1 MIQIKK
7 TILTLV
13 ALLAVTTGAWADNAV
28 PYTVG
33 ATDNS
38 GAYRSQNS
46 NTLAIKDGQVATFEF
61 TNYTYGAQLYHN
73 WICEIDNAAD
83 QDQALIRA
91 DLWENVANSRDNF
104 TYSNYLDMILNN
116 DAATFMDKMQ
126 GAKVRLQAIYY
137 QGKITIEATMTPTAG
152 DPLVM
157 VYEKA
162 YTETQ
167 AKILLTIERCHLDIT
182 KEEIRTIVPLTRG
195 TGEKINE
202 WTLTNGMPA
211 GNVTVSVNYFPQAAF
226 AMSTDATPVALAPK
240 ASTSAR
246 ANTDDPLIEG
256 GTVAGIVD
264 GEALLEEG
272 QGTLLYHFSAT
283 QLDAVALEALTAT
296 DWTDKVPTAD
306 GLAEG
311 TVYVYYYIKG
321 ADELPGI
328 NPGAKFTFSDS
339 DIQELA
345 VTVLPEPTYT
355 VEFAEGTPESGK
367 WTASPNAAKKG
378 QQVTVTYEGPR
389 KVMGVKAEKTAAA
402 ATDLS
407 PINANYTASDGETLT
422 GTLPSNVKISI
433 ADGATVTLDGVTING
448 TNNYDYSWA
457 GITCEGDATIILSGT
472 NTVKGFY
479 EDYPGIQAAAG
490 KTLTING
497 TGSLTASTYGWSAGI
512 GGGKGI
518 ACGNIEIQD
527 GTITATG
534 GQFGAGIGGGNNAS
548 CGNITISGGTVTA
561 TGGERGAGIGGGRR
575 AIDDVSCGNI
585 LISGGTVTATGGES
599 AAGIGGG
606 RGNNNKYLSNC
617 GTITITTGVTKVTA
631 TKGEYAPNSIGAG
644 EYGTCGTVT
653 IGGNTGAIS
662 ESPYTYQ
669 PSN

>member
-1 MIQIKK
+1 MKQIKK
-7 TILTLV
+7 TLLTLV

-61 TNYTYGAQLYHN
+61 TNYTSGEQGYHN

-91 DLWENVANSRDNF
+91 DLWENVAGNRDNYTF
-104 TYSNYLDMILNN
+104 YNYWDMIANN
-116 DAATFMDKMQ
+116 DAATFKVKMQ

-162 YTETQ
+162 YTEAQ

-211 GNVTVSVNYFPQAAF
+211 GNVTVSVNYFPQAEF
-226 AMSTDATPVALAPK
+226 AMSTDAMPVALAPK

-246 ANTDDPLIEG
+246 ANTDDPLVEG

-283 QLDAVALEALTAT
+283 QLDAAALEALTAT

-321 ADELPGI
+321 ADDLQGI
-328 NPGAKFTFSDS
+328 TPGAKFTFSDS

-355 VEFAEGTPESGK
+355 VEFAEGTD
-367 WTASPNAAKKG
+367 PNEWKAKPNTGVTKG
-378 QQVTVTYEGPR
+378 ETVTVTYTGSK
-389 KVMGVKAEKTAAA
+389 KVIGVKAEKKAAA
-402 ATDLS
+402 GPTIVTWNS
-407 PINANYTASDGETLT
+407 PNFQGTTYTQ
-422 GTLPSNVKISI
+422 
-433 ADGATVTLDGVTING
+433 DGVTLTPSSGDGAFSNAL
-448 TNNYDYSWA
+448 YDY
-457 GITCEGDATIILSGT
+457 GE
-472 NTVKGFY
+472 NTFTTTLGKFTKIEIVCTGNNLDGWTK
-479 EDYPGIQAAAG
+479 ETAG
-490 KTLTING
+490 KFQPNPDGDPDYWKDLYKMTWTGNAESVTLKEK
-497 TGSLTASTYGWSAGI
+497 YVY
-512 GGGKGI
+512 
-518 ACGNIEIQD
+518 EIQSITF
-527 GTITATG
+527 TI
-534 GQFGAGIGGGNNAS
+534 Q
-548 CGNITISGGTVTA
+548 
-561 TGGERGAGIGGGRR
+561 
-575 AIDDVSCGNI
+575 
-585 LISGGTVTATGGES
+585 
-599 AAGIGGG
+599 
-606 RGNNNKYLSNC
+606 
-617 GTITITTGVTKVTA
+617 
-631 TKGEYAPNSIGAG
+631 
-644 EYGTCGTVT
+644 
-653 IGGNTGAIS
+653 
-662 ESPYTYQ
+662 
-669 PSN
+669 